1 MLLNIKRFGQ
11 WYVAIIFS
19 TFVGPSNYL
28 KLLIP
33 QHFKKWV
40 DFCFQVDERE

>member
-1 MLLNIKRFGQ
+1 MLKDADSGKIT
-11 WYVAIIFS
+11 FS

-33 QHFKKWV
+33 QHFEKWV